1 MTKCK
6 QEWVMQVK
14 GLCFYA
20 IGNEK
25 PSKGFLDSTLNCH
38 SVAFW
43 PPLFEKN
50 YLLLFIRVL
59 MYMTSHFSLD
69 AFKIFLFVSQ
79 NFNYDVSP
87 YGSLGLYAFY
97 SSLTFLDM

>member
-1 MTKCK
+1 MKVPFVGY
-6 QEWVMQVK
+6 E
-14 GLCFYA
+14 
-20 IGNEK
+20 
-25 PSKGFLDSTLNCH
+25 FLIQSSFFLSAFCVCH
-38 SVAFW
+38 STAFW
-43 PPLFEKN
+43 PPLFERN
-50 YLLLFIRVL
+50 HLLLFIKVL

-87 YGSLGLYAFY
+87 YGSLGVYAFY

>member
-43 PPLFEKN
+43 PPLF
-50 YLLLFIRVL
+50 L
-59 MYMTSHFSLD
+59 MRSWL
-69 AFKIFLFVSQ
+69 
-79 NFNYDVSP
+79 
-87 YGSLGLYAFY
+87 
-97 SSLTFLDM
+97 